1 MNNREKVKEQY
12 ELLTEIE
19 SLEEIVERVANS
31 VCIPIHFEL
40 VEHHINLSDDGRRD
54 INPKHNNRIVQLLKE
69 IILELE
75 GELHKIV
82 WEK

>member
-1 MNNREKVKEQY
+1 MNNRERVKEQY
-12 ELLTEIE
+12 ELVTEIE
-19 SLEEIVERVANS
+19 SLEEIVERVAKGACN
-31 VCIPIHFEL
+31 PIHFEL
-40 VEHHINLSDDGRRD
+40 VEHYINLSDDGRRD